1 MFFYSPG
8 MLLRPVCCWSNLDKS
23 ETATRSQAFRRIYPV
38 ASLSPSAGAGGAAVR
53 DAAEQLLRQLS
64 VSNGCLHA
72 RNFLDV
78 VDTENAHTQI
88 VSAAPFCNR
97 WMWHERG
104 HVEPNYSTCP
114 CQDKVFMTNASF
126 PVIRSPNR
134 NNPPSSEVLH
144 RTCCARVRAPKVS

>member
-1 MFFYSPG
+1 MDKVAHTEQGVLLGLCWNRECGAENLFFYSPC
-8 MLLRPVCCWSNLDKS
+8 MLLRPVCCCSNVDKS

-88 VSAAPFCNR
+88 VSAAPFLQQ
-97 WMWHERG
+97 MD
-104 HVEPNYSTCP
+104 V
-114 CQDKVFMTNASF
+114 A
-126 PVIRSPNR
+126 
-134 NNPPSSEVLH
+134 
-144 RTCCARVRAPKVS
+144 